1 MTTGGEISKDQP
13 DQNSY
18 GTPLREYKIL
28 SYFGRLNYS
37 LLDRYLF
44 EANLRADASS
54 RFHKDNRWGIFPSF
68 SAGWR
73 INQEDFM
80 QQIDWINNLKSVLHG
95 VRWVILI
102 T

>member
-54 RFHKDNRWGIFPSF
+54 RFHKDNRWGIFRLSLP
-68 SAGWR
+68 
-73 INQEDFM
+73 D
-80 QQIDWINNLKSVLHG
+80 G
-95 VRWVILI
+95 VSTRKISCSRSIGSI

>member
-1 MTTGGEISKDQP
+1 MKRLYAKWKDFVTDDLEDMTTGGEISKDQP

-54 RFHKDNRWGIFPSF
+54 RFHKDNRWGSSRLSLPVGVLRKKIL
-68 SAGWR
+68 
-73 INQEDFM
+73 
-80 QQIDWINNLKSVLHG
+80 LK
-95 VRWVILI
+95 